1 MPDVNVDHFL
11 FSLGGQLHGK
21 SRRQIQQRL
30 RALVRDGVIVV
41 QPAMGRSSTAPQ
53 VSHSATEWSV
63 SGPRRRTT

>member
-11 FSLGGQLHGK
+11 LSLGGQLHGT

-41 QPAMGRSSTAPQ
+41 QPTAGRSPTAPQ
-53 VSHSATEWSV
+53 ASHSTTEWSV
-63 SGPRRRTT
+63 SEPRRRTT